1 MWQIYRKTPTQEGN
15 FNKIAQQ
22 LAKQFCC
29 KNSYL
34 SSLEFVHFRKARYA
48 FSNDSKDAHSS
59 QQTIPDTAQF
69 HFLSAAAFVPTLLVT
84 SQPVGQDMRF
94 QNNFTKLSTMN
105 KSQFVNWYM
114 SCLVSNSKFY
124 PEISDAQVE
133 VIYVV
138 KKKKPY
144 FSIIRMDK

>member
-1 MWQIYRKTPTQEGN
+1 
-15 FNKIAQQ
+15 
-22 LAKQFCC
+22 
-29 KNSYL
+29 
-34 SSLEFVHFRKARYA
+34 
-48 FSNDSKDAHSS
+48 
-59 QQTIPDTAQF
+59 
-69 HFLSAAAFVPTLLVT
+69 
-84 SQPVGQDMRF
+84 
-94 QNNFTKLSTMN
+94 MN

-124 PEISDAQVE
+124 PEISDAKVE